1 MFFHVFFTVSKFSS
15 VQCSCNV
22 CNLNSANI
30 AVSVITSNVTA
41 YILLVY
47 RTR

>member
-1 MFFHVFFTVSKFSS
+1 MFFHVFFYGKFSS